1 MKHYIGIDL
10 GGMSAKGAIFG
21 EDGALIQKKSV
32 ATKPEDGFEGTV
44 DKMAALCKELAA
56 EAGVAPEN
64 VEAIGMAVPGY
75 IDVTTGVVVRW
86 ANYGWVK
93 VPLGAKMREKTGV
106 AEIKMSN
113 DANVAALGEAK
124 FGAGKEYGSSILI
137 TLGTGVGGGII
148 VDGKLLEGY
157 KSAGAEV
164 GHMVICEGGAL
175 CTCGRHGC
183 LEAYTSASALIRLTK
198 WKMQLDLTTKMWEI
212 AGGKLENVDG
222 KTAFLAA
229 RAGDARGKEIVDEYV
244 EHLAVGLANLANVL
258 RPEAILLGG
267 GVSNEGEYL
276 FAPLRTAVEKK
287 LYTSVEFVPLK
298 IEKAALGNDAGIWGA
313 FALAK
318 GL

>member
-56 EAGVAPEN
+56 EAGVAPKN

-86 ANYGWVK
+86 ANYGWIK
-93 VPLGAKMREKTGV
+93 VPLGEKMREKTGV

-244 EHLAVGLANLANVL
+244 EHLVL
-258 RPEAILLGG
+258 
-267 GVSNEGEYL
+267 Y
-276 FAPLRTAVEKK
+276 
-287 LYTSVEFVPLK
+287 
-298 IEKAALGNDAGIWGA
+298 
-313 FALAK
+313 
-318 GL
+318 

>member
-1 MKHYIGIDL
+1 MKYYIGIDL

-21 EDGALIQKKSV
+21 EDGALIVKKSV
-32 ATKPEDGFEGTV
+32 VTQPEDGFEGTV
-44 DKMAALCKELAA
+44 DKMAGLSKELAA
-56 EAGVAPEN
+56 AAKTSMKN

-75 IDVTTGVVVRW
+75 IDVATGVVVRW
-86 ANYGWVK
+86 ANFGWAK
-93 VPLGAKMREKTGV
+93 VPLGEKMKEKTGV
-106 AEIKMSN
+106 ATIKMSN

-124 FGAGKEYGSSILI
+124 FGAGKDYGSCLMV

-148 VDGKLLEGY
+148 IDGKLMEGY
-157 KSAGAEV
+157 MSAGAEI

-183 LEAYTSASALIRLTK
+183 LEAYASATALIRLTK
-198 WKMQLDLTTKMWEI
+198 WKMELDCSTKMWEI

-222 KTAFLAA
+222 KTAFSAA
-229 RAGDARGKEIVDEYV
+229 RAGDMRGKEVVDEYV

>member
-56 EAGVAPEN
+56 EAGVALES

-93 VPLGAKMREKTGV
+93 VPLGEKMREKTGV

-124 FGAGKEYGSSILI
+124 FGAGKDYGSSILI

-276 FAPLRTAVEKK
+276 FAPLRAAVEKK

-298 IEKAALGNDAGIWGA
+298 IEKATLGNDAGIWGA
-313 FALAK
+313 YALAR